1 MKVFY
6 IFNVKDEIYELYNN
20 KPESLYKMYNHIYNL
35 SDNEL
40 NYAKTLL
47 DQLNETFDKEI
58 LDTKLFIKLHK
69 EVPYSKRGDIHYFN
83 NLYKDEISKLI
94 IRKRYI
100 KVTTEKNT
108 SSFFN
113 ILINFNYNLFVC
125 DFSNSLYF
133 FLDSIKTLV

>member
-1 MKVFY
+1 MRVFY
-6 IFNVKDEIYELYNN
+6 IFNVKDEIYDIYKDKGN
-20 KPESLYKMYNHIYNL
+20 SLYKIYSHIYNL

-47 DQLNETFDKEI
+47 DQLNNIFDKEV
-58 LDTKLFIKLHK
+58 LDIKLFIKLHK
-69 EVPYSKRGDIHYFN
+69 EVPYSKRGEIHYIN

-100 KVTTEKNT
+100 KVITESNT

-113 ILINFNYNLFVC
+113 ILQKFNLNLFIC
-125 DFSNSLYF
+125 DFSNSFYF
-133 FLDSIKTLV
+133 FLDEIKTLV